1 MQKLIVSIFAILVLY
16 AVPFA
21 QSGRRSDPRPSPS
34 PVASP
39 TEDPGR
45 YSESVQQP
53 RRVRRTPAAATT
65 TPARPSQ
72 TVGDDD
78 VVRVETNLVTIP
90 VSVYDRN
97 GLYIPG
103 LRKENFVI
111 FEDGVEQEIA
121 YFGVSDKPITVVL
134 VIDVSPSTEYR
145 IEDIIRAAKS
155 FVSLLELHDS
165 VAVVEFDQNIRV
177 RTKAT
182 TDRAKI
188 FDAIDKAR
196 FGNGTSLY
204 NAVDE
209 ALRKQLGKVEGRKA
223 VILFT
228 DGVDTTSRKN
238 SYDSTLDY
246 AEESDSLVFPIY
258 YNTYMDNRR
267 RIGSPFPGVLGDIMT
282 PRGTTAQEYALG
294 RRYLDEIAAA
304 TGGRVFRP
312 ESTPGGL
319 VRAFE
324 GIAEELRRQYNIGY
338 IPKTE
343 GTPGQRKQIKVRVN
357 RPNLVI
363 RARDSYIVGSQ
374 IGN

>member
-1 MQKLIVSIFAILVLY
+1 MQKLIVSIFAVLVLY
-16 AVPFA
+16 AIPFA
-21 QSGRRSDPRPSPS
+21 QSGRRSDPRPLPT
-34 PVASP
+34 PAASP
-39 TEDPGR
+39 TEDPAR

-53 RRVRRTPAAATT
+53 RRVRRTPPAAATE
-65 TPARPSQ
+65 PARTSQ
-72 TVGDDD
+72 PGGDDD

-103 LRKENFVI
+103 LSKANFVI

-155 FVSLLELHDS
+155 FVSLLEPHDS

-238 SYDSTLDY
+238 SYDSTLDF

-258 YNTYMDNRR
+258 YNTYNDNRR

-282 PRGTTAQEYALG
+282 PRGTTSQEYALG

-319 VRAFE
+319 MRAFE

-363 RARDSYIVGSQ
+363 RARDSYIVGASAA
-374 IGN
+374 N